1 VKLLRVTSPH
11 LSGPARTSWVMQQVM
26 LGCVPGVVAL
36 LGFFGWGV
44 LINIALACAF
54 AVGFEALMLWIRKR
68 PISIQLKDCSALLTA
83 VLLGIALPPL
93 APWWLIL
100 IGILFSIVVAK
111 QLYGGLGNNPFNP
124 AMVGYVVLLISFP
137 VEMTRWAAPTELLG
151 TTPALSFTDSLRIA
165 FGFVDAARLDAV
177 TMATPL
183 DLMRQNTSLIVS
195 ELWNARPQFGNWG
208 GIGWEWVNAGFL
220 AGGLYLIWRGIF
232 SWHAPGGM
240 LLGLA
245 IMATLFYDG
254 GSSAS
259 SGSPLF
265 HLFSGAS
272 MFGAFFIVTDPVT
285 SATSQR
291 GRLIF
296 GLAVGVLVY
305 VIRTWGNYPDAVAF
319 AVLLMNFAAPF
330 LDHYTQP
337 RTYGHT
343 GGGGQ

>member
-1 VKLLRVTSPH
+1 
-11 LSGPARTSWVMQQVM
+11 
-26 LGCVPGVVAL
+26 
-36 LGFFGWGV
+36 
-44 LINIALACAF
+44 
-54 AVGFEALMLWIRKR
+54 
-68 PISIQLKDCSALLTA
+68 
-83 VLLGIALPPL
+83 
-93 APWWLIL
+93 
-100 IGILFSIVVAK
+100 
-111 QLYGGLGNNPFNP
+111 
-124 AMVGYVVLLISFP
+124 VVLLISFP

-165 FGFVDAARLDAV
+165 FGFVDAARLDAL

-183 DLMRQNTSLIVS
+183 DLMRQNTSLTVS